1 MKISGYFRARDYYDD
16 AARASVLYLYAD
28 NKGDARLLEKLIF
41 AKRAREEKTGEEVL
55 LRCSLELPS
64 QNRTAKQNSTAFKII
79 SLVFESQEGR
89 KPTEGE
95 KMSLYYDLLETHADK
110 KPTRGGVRLRPVHLS
125 EANTEQA
132 ARFIDG
138 LLFELC
144 TCCDLPRDLQA
155 DARQI
160 IYEWENWRGQQ
171 TKDFTAS
178 MTEKE
183 WRARAVYSEASGLG
197 GDIELH
203 HILPKGSHPQFAD
216 DPENWMAL
224 THWEHREFHDLGR
237 ERFLQK
243 YPHLAGRFER
253 MELKAQEGK
262 SE

>member
-1 MKISGYFRARDYYDD
+1 MKISGYFHARDFYN
-16 AARASVLYLYAD
+16 AAMRAFVLYLSAAD
-28 NKGDARLLEKLIF
+28 KKTAQGFEKLLL
-41 AKRAREEKTGEEVL
+41 AKCEQEKKTGEEVL
-55 LRCSLELPS
+55 LECSLELPS
-64 QNRTAKQNSTAFKII
+64 AKRTVKQNSTAFKII
-79 SLVFESQEGR
+79 SLIFESQEGR

-95 KMSLYYDLLETHADK
+95 KKALYYDLLETHADK
-110 KPTRGGVRLRPVHLS
+110 VAVKGGVRLRPVHLS
-125 EANTEQA
+125 EASAEQA

-144 TCCDLPRDLQA
+144 ECCDLPQDLQA

-171 TKDFTAS
+171 KKDFTAS

-197 GDIELH
+197 GQIELH
-203 HILPKGSHPQFAD
+203 HILSRGAFPQFAD

-224 THWEHREFHDLGR
+224 TREEHREFHDLGR

-253 MELKAQEGK
+253 MDLKAKGE

>member
-1 MKISGYFRARDYYDD
+1 MKISGYFRARDFYDMGEQ
-16 AARASVLYLYAD
+16 ASLLCLYASSER
-28 NKGDARLLEKLIF
+28 GVRLLEKLIL
-41 AKRAREEKTGEEVL
+41 AKRAREEKTGGEVL
-55 LRCSLELPS
+55 LECSLELPS
-64 QNRTAKQNSTAFKII
+64 SKRTVKQNSTAFKII
-79 SLVFESQEGR
+79 SLIFESQEGR
-89 KPTEGE
+89 KPTDGE
-95 KMSLYYDLLETHADK
+95 KKALYYDLLETHADK

-144 TCCDLPRDLQA
+144 ECCDLPQDLQA

-160 IYEWENWRGQQ
+160 IYEWEAWRGQQ
-171 TKDFTAS
+171 AKDFTAS

-197 GDIELH
+197 GQIELH
-203 HILPKGSHPQFAD
+203 HILSRGAFPQFAS

-253 MELKAQEGK
+253 MDLKAKGE

>member
-1 MKISGYFRARDYYDD
+1 MKISGYFHAHDFYNPVACAHALYIY
-16 AARASVLYLYAD
+16 AADKRVAQLLGELISAKYAQ
-28 NKGDARLLEKLIF
+28 
-41 AKRAREEKTGEEVL
+41 EEKTGEEVL
-55 LRCSLELPS
+55 LECSLALPTRK
-64 QNRTAKQNSTAFKII
+64 RTIKQNSTAFKII
-79 SLVFESQEGR
+79 SLIFESQEGR

-95 KMSLYYDLLETHADK
+95 KKALYYDLLETHADK
-110 KPTRGGVRLRPVHLS
+110 VAVKGGIRLRPVHLS
-125 EANTEQA
+125 GASAEQA

-144 TCCDLPRDLQA
+144 TCCDLPQPLQS
-155 DARQI
+155 DARQV
-160 IYEWENWRGQQ
+160 IYEWEVWCGQQ
-171 TKDFTAS
+171 DRDFTAS
-178 MTEKE
+178 MTEAE

-203 HILPKGSHPQFAD
+203 HILPKGSYPQFAN

-253 MELKAQEGK
+253 MDLKAKGE

>member
-1 MKISGYFRARDYYDD
+1 MKIAGYFRGKCSYGAITLWPTSDRD
-16 AARASVLYLYAD
+16 AA
-28 NKGDARLLEKLIF
+28 LLEKLVS
-41 AKRAREEKTGEEVL
+41 AKRAQEEKAGEEAL
-55 LRCSLELPS
+55 LQCSLELPS
-64 QNRTAKQNSTAFKII
+64 PKRTVKQNSTAFKII
-79 SLVFESQEGR
+79 SLIFESQEGR

-110 KPTRGGVRLRPVHLS
+110 APVKGGLRLRPVHLS
-125 EANTEQA
+125 EATSEQA

-138 LLFELC
+138 LLFELVE
-144 TCCDLPRDLQA
+144 CCDLPRDLQA
-155 DARQI
+155 DARQV
-160 IYEWENWRGQQ
+160 IYEWEAWRGQQ
-171 TKDFTAS
+171 KEDFTAG

-203 HILPKGSHPQFAD
+203 HILTRGSHPQFAD

-224 THWEHREFHDLGR
+224 THEEHMEFHNLER

-243 YPHLAGRFER
+243 YPHLRGRFER
-253 MELKAQEGK
+253 MDLKARGE

>member
-1 MKISGYFRARDYYDD
+1 MKISGYFHVRDFYN
-16 AARASVLYLYAD
+16 AAMRTPVLYLHAAD
-28 NKGDARLLEKLIF
+28 KKVARLLEKLIL
-41 AKRAREEKTGEEVL
+41 AKCTQEEKTGEEVL
-55 LRCSLELPS
+55 LECSLELPS
-64 QNRTAKQNSTAFKII
+64 PKRTVKQNSTAFKII
-79 SLVFESQEGR
+79 SLIFESQEGR

-95 KMSLYYDLLETHADK
+95 KKALYYDLLETHADK

-125 EANTEQA
+125 EASAEQA

-144 TCCDLPRDLQA
+144 SCCDLPHDLQA
-155 DARQI
+155 DAKQI
-160 IYEWENWRGQQ
+160 IYEWEAWRGQQ
-171 TKDFTAS
+171 DRDFTAS

-253 MELKAQEGK
+253 MDLKARGE

>member
-1 MKISGYFRARDYYDD
+1 MKIAGYFHGKCSYGAITLWPTSDRD
-16 AARASVLYLYAD
+16 AA
-28 NKGDARLLEKLIF
+28 LLEKLVS
-41 AKRAREEKTGEEVL
+41 AKRAREQKTGEEAL
-55 LRCSLELPS
+55 LQCSLELPS
-64 QNRTAKQNSTAFKII
+64 QKRTVKQNSTAFKII
-79 SLVFESQEGR
+79 SLIFESQEGR

-95 KMSLYYDLLETHADK
+95 KKSLYYDLLETHADK
-110 KPTRGGVRLRPVHLS
+110 MPTRGGLRLRPVHLS
-125 EANTEQA
+125 EANIEQA

-144 TCCDLPRDLQA
+144 TCCDLPQDLQA

-160 IYEWENWRGQQ
+160 IYEWEVWRGQQ
-171 TKDFTAS
+171 KEDFTAS

-203 HILPKGSHPQFAD
+203 HILPKGSHPQFAN

-243 YPHLAGRFER
+243 YPHLAGRFAKIDA
-253 MELKAQEGK
+253 KAGEAN
-262 SE
+262 E

>member
-1 MKISGYFRARDYYDD
+1 MKASGYFHAHDFYNAATRAH
-16 AARASVLYLYAD
+16 ALHLYAAGE
-28 NKGDARLLEKLIF
+28 KTAQLLEKLIS
-41 AKRAREEKTGEEVL
+41 AKYAQEEKTGEEVL
-55 LRCSLELPS
+55 LECSLELPS
-64 QNRTAKQNSTAFKII
+64 PKRTIKQNSTAFKII
-79 SLVFESQEGR
+79 SLIFESQEGR

-95 KMSLYYDLLETHADK
+95 KKALYYDLLETHADK

-144 TCCDLPRDLQA
+144 ECCDLPQDLQA
-155 DARQI
+155 DARQV
-160 IYEWENWRGQQ
+160 IYEWEAWRGQQ
-171 TKDFTAS
+171 AKDFTAS

-203 HILPKGSHPQFAD
+203 HILPKGSHPQFAN

-253 MELKAQEGK
+253 MDLKAKGE

>member
-1 MKISGYFRARDYYDD
+1 MKISGYFRARGYYNV
-16 AARASVLYLYAD
+16 AVRAFVLELSAFSER
-28 NKGDARLLEKLIF
+28 DARRLENLIL
-41 AKRAREEKTGEEVL
+41 AKRTQEEKIGEEVL
-55 LRCSLELPS
+55 LECSLELPS
-64 QNRTAKQNSTAFKII
+64 PKRTVKQNSTAFKII
-79 SLVFESQEGR
+79 SLLFESQEGR

-95 KMSLYYDLLETHADK
+95 KKALYYDLLETHADK

-125 EANTEQA
+125 EATTEQA

-144 TCCDLPRDLQA
+144 TCCDLPQDLQA
-155 DARQI
+155 DARQV
-160 IYEWENWRGQQ
+160 IYEWEVWRGQQ
-171 TKDFTAS
+171 KEDFTAS

-183 WRARAVYSEASGLG
+183 WRARAVYSESSGLG

-224 THWEHREFHDLGR
+224 THWEHKEFHDLGR

-253 MELKAQEGK
+253 MELKAQKEIGT
-262 SE
+262 